1 MSRFSFKRGFVSSVL
16 YPCPAPSYTIDSFPG
31 ELIWIP
37 RGPVINPELASDG
50 TIAASP
56 VGESVPCLMLPY
68 ESARFLIIFF
78 HSNAE
83 DLGRCRWFCHFLRDQ
98 FQVHVLA
105 VEYPGYGVCAEQA
118 PTRET
123 VMSNATAA
131 LQFVTQA
138 LKLPLDRVKLFG
150 RSIGTGPALQLASK
164 FKVSGLVLVT
174 PFSNVKA
181 VFREKIGPLA
191 MMVDEWFANDDAIKE
206 VKSPTMIIHGRKDS
220 LIPWKHGES
229 LYNSCVA
236 RKLFINPVGMEHN
249 TNLTSDISFLIVPM
263 FRFFALPDY
272 SFTELKV
279 PSWAYDKR
287 RSPCYQRPEMQVCSH
302 QEVKLEA
309 LDSQA
314 QPVGVGCLKLPGGD
328 DEEDAIDQN
337 VGEVLCAMSAEDSG
351 PRKAQELRGDTP
363 PVDYERQTVLTQPTV
378 RHTYV
383 PTKKSY
389 DFRDGNNRIEQQ
401 AASGDDH
408 GDELPVDKVRVL
420 RPPRPGYSQTGGE
433 APGSRF
439 SQTSSTAGVAPGS
452 GFVRQTS
459 PTSGSGFSRQVSPSQ
474 TVQRLRD
481 KYNQGQPVEVTD
493 ARPRGDS
500 DSPDTAKSGSA
511 RSLIATEGTKAVPKA
526 RTSKASKAPAK
537 SKADGGVV
545 AGDSR
550 SLQLSAG

>member
-37 RGPVINPELASDG
+37 RGPVIDADLTGDG
-50 TIAASP
+50 ALASP

-105 VEYPGYGVCAEQA
+105 VEYPGYGICGEQC

-131 LQFVTQA
+131 LQFATQA
-138 LKLPLDRVKLFG
+138 LKLPLDRIKLFG

-174 PFSNVKA
+174 PFCNVRA
-181 VFREKIGPLA
+181 VFREKVGPLS
-191 MMVDEWFANDDAIKE
+191 MMVEEWFANDEAIKE

-220 LIPWKHGES
+220 LIPWKHGEA
-229 LYNSCVA
+229 LYNSCIA
-236 RKLFINPVGMEHN
+236 RKLFINPVAMEHN

-302 QEVKLEA
+302 QEVKLET

-314 QPVGVGCLKLPGGD
+314 QPIGRGCMACPGGD
-328 DEEDAIDQN
+328 DEEDEIDQN
-337 VGEVLCAMSAEDSG
+337 VGEGALSADENG

-363 PVDYERQTVLTQPTV
+363 PVDYEKQTVLTQPTV
-378 RHTYV
+378 RHTYA

-389 DFRDGNNRIEQQ
+389 DFRDGNHRLEQQ
-401 AASGDDH
+401 TGDRH

-420 RPPRPGYSQTGGE
+420 RPPRPGFSPSP
-433 APGSRF
+433 PGSRF
-439 SQTSSTAGVAPGS
+439 SQTSSTGGEPSSPPAGA
-452 GFVRQTS
+452 
-459 PTSGSGFSRQVSPSQ
+459 
-474 TVQRLRD
+474 
-481 KYNQGQPVEVTD
+481 
-493 ARPRGDS
+493 AS
-500 DSPDTAKSGSA
+500 DGSA
-511 RSLIATEGTKAVPKA
+511 RALFASDGAKA
-526 RTSKASKAPAK
+526 RAPPTA
-537 SKADGGVV
+537 V